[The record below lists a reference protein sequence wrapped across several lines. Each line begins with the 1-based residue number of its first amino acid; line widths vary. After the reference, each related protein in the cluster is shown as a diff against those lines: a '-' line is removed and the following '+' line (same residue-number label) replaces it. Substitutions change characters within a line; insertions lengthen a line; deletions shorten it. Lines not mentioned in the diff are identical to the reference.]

1 VDLLDALRDNTTAER
16 ALAAER
22 LELIAELSARN
33 VPAEHGY
40 TSLTPWLR
48 AVLRMTI
55 NRAAE
60 TGTLAHRLPQLPA
73 LAKALADADVS
84 EAQAVVIAE
93 AVAEFT
99 GSVQTDAAQ
108 ALIEQA
114 AILTPEELRIAGRRI
129 LDHVDPEAAD
139 EHDRKAMQREAKRA
153 MARRGFTLTPDGHG
167 SVRISGHTDA
177 EGAAIIAS
185 ALDPLCNPARRT
197 LQDIAAGAT
206 GAGPDAAIAAAA
218 SATTTGLTPGAVAA
232 GAVAAAAPGER
243 ADSADAAGAGAA
255 CVGTAGAGAAGEGAA
270 ADSMAAGAFAVGVT
284 TAAAVGAGTG
294 GAGVD
299 EPLPLPLQD
308 NRTAAQRRH
317 DALIEVFQRTLAA
330 GELPDNGGDKAQLAV
345 TVTYDPLRQ
354 AISAATLDTGARISP
369 EAVRRIA
376 CDCGVIPAVLDGA
389 GVPLDVGRERRLIT
403 GTLRRALVLRDHGCA
418 FPGCDRPPRWCQGHH
433 VIHWL
438 DGGTTSLQNSVL
450 LCAHHHRL
458 IHQGDWTVDIAA
470 DGLPEFIPPAHLD
483 PSQTP
488 RRNTYHRRT

>member
-22 LELIAELSARN
+22 LELIAELAARN

-40 TSLTPWLR
+40 TSLTSWLR

-84 EAQAVVIAE
+84 EAQAAVIAE

-99 GSVQTDAAQ
+99 GSVQTEATQ

-114 AILTPEELRIAGRRI
+114 AILTPEELRVAGRRI
-129 LDHVDPEAAD
+129 LHHVDPDAAD
-139 EHDRKAMQREAKRA
+139 EHDRKAMEREAKRA
-153 MARRGFTLTPDGHG
+153 MARRGFTLTPDSHG

-177 EGAAIIAS
+177 EGAAIIQS

-197 LQDIAAGAT
+197 LQDIA
-206 GAGPDAAIAAAA
+206 D
-218 SATTTGLTPGAVAA
+218 V
-232 GAVAAAAPGER
+232 
-243 ADSADAAGAGAA
+243 
-255 CVGTAGAGAAGEGAA
+255 
-270 ADSMAAGAFAVGVT
+270 
-284 TAAAVGAGTG
+284 
-294 GAGVD
+294 AGVD

-317 DALIEVFQRTLAA
+317 DALIEIFQRTMAA
-330 GELPDNGGDKAQLAV
+330 GELPANGGDKAQLVV
-345 TVTYDPLRQ
+345 TVSYDPLRQ
-354 AISAATLDTGARISP
+354 AVSAATLDTGAQLSP

-376 CDCGVIPAVLDGA
+376 CDCGVIPAVLDGV

-403 GTLRRALVLRDHGCA
+403 GTLRRALVLRDRGCA

-438 DGGTTSLQNSVL
+438 DGGSTSLDNSVL
-450 LCAHHHRL
+450 LCGHHHRL
-458 IHQGDWTVDIAA
+458 IHHGDWTVDIAT

-488 RRNTYHRRT
+488 RRNTFHRRT

>member
-1 VDLLDALRDNTTAER
+1 VDLQDALRDNTTAER

-22 LELIAELSARN
+22 LELIAELAARN

-40 TSLTPWLR
+40 TSLTSWLR
-48 AVLRMTI
+48 AVLRATAGH
-55 NRAAE
+55 AAA
-60 TGTLAHRLPQLPA
+60 TSKLATRLPQLPA

-99 GSVQTDAAQ
+99 GQVQTEAVQ

-114 AILTPEELRIAGRRI
+114 AILTPEELRVAGRRI
-129 LDHVDPEAAD
+129 LDHVDPDAAD
-139 EHDRKAMQREAKRA
+139 EHDRKTMEREAKRA

-177 EGAAIIAS
+177 EGAAIIQS

-197 LQDIAAGAT
+197 LQDIAAGA
-206 GAGPDAAIAAAA
+206 AVASPDAGIAVAG
-218 SATTTGLTPGAVAA
+218 ATTTGLTPGAAA
-232 GAVAAAAPGER
+232 GAVAAAPAG
-243 ADSADAAGAGAA
+243 ASAYSSGAAGAG
-255 CVGTAGAGAAGEGAA
+255 G
-270 ADSMAAGAFAVGVT
+270 
-284 TAAAVGAGTG
+284 
-294 GAGVD
+294 D

-330 GELPDNGGDKAQLAV
+330 GELPDNGGDKAQLVV
-345 TVTYDPLRQ
+345 TVSYDPLRQ
-354 AISAATLDTGARISP
+354 AVSAATLDTGARISP

-376 CDCGVIPAVLDGA
+376 CDCGVIPAVLDGV

-403 GTLRRALVLRDHGCA
+403 GTLRRALVLRDRGCA

-438 DGGTTSLQNSVL
+438 DGGPTSLDNSVL
-450 LCAHHHRL
+450 LCGHHHRL
-458 IHQGDWTVDIAA
+458 IHHGDWTVGIAA
-470 DGLPEFIPPAHLD
+470 DGLPEFTPPAHLD